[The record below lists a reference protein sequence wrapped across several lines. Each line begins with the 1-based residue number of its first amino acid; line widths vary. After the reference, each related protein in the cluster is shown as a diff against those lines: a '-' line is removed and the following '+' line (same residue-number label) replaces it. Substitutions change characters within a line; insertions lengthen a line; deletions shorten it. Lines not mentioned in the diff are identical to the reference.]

1 MLSAKSIHTSINRL
15 KLVFSAGLL
24 SLCSL
29 LAIYSPPAQAADV
42 SSRQQA
48 IDMALQQDGR
58 TGKILGVQTSRD
70 SDGQLVYAVK
80 VLSNGRVRVYRYRQV
95 E

>member
-1 MLSAKSIHTSINRL
+1 MNRL

-29 LAIYSPPAQAADV
+29 LAVYSSSAQAADV
-42 SSRQQA
+42 ASRQQA
-48 IDMALQQDGR
+48 IDMALQQDGG

-70 SDGQLVYAVK
+70 GNGQLVYAVK